1 MLERV
6 FGMRVDGGG
15 SGKEAGW
22 DVGWLVA
29 GVCVRDD
36 ESSDASSDL
45 FDLENFAAVDPD
57 GGAAYSDE
65 LPVYET
71 TRLVLGHRAIGH
83 GYGHGRSAR
92 VV

>member
-1 MLERV
+1 MES
-6 FGMRVDGGG
+6 D
-15 SGKEAGW
+15 E
-22 DVGWLVA
+22 D
-29 GVCVRDD
+29 DD

-45 FDLENFAAVDPD
+45 FELENFAAIAPA
-57 GGAAYSDE
+57 GAAYRDE

-71 TRLVLGHRAIGH
+71 TRVALNRAIGH